1 MDSEQTIFMK
11 KPEGL
16 TRILS
21 IDEDVKELWQAQE
34 IEAMWRHQLA
44 APIGI
49 DLETVISVT
58 GTELRKSPHFE
69 AFRQKTFADLFRDP
83 SPPLEV
89 LKLTKE
95 FTKQTLRDCEEGQLR
110 ELASALYYASYAAAL
125 IYHGQCI
132 GSMSE
137 NELRPGF
144 NWALRQGWIDEQTK
158 KLISTALLRLF

>member
-1 MDSEQTIFMK
+1 MK

-21 IDEDVKELWQAQE
+21 IDEDVKELWQARE

-44 APIGI
+44 APLGI
-49 DLETVISVT
+49 DLEAVISVS

-69 AFRQKTFADLFRDP
+69 TFRQKTFAELFHHP
-83 SPPLEV
+83 QPPLEV
-89 LKLTKE
+89 LKLAKE
-95 FTKQTLRDCEEGQLR
+95 FAKQTLRDCEEGQLR
-110 ELASALYYASYAAAL
+110 ELASAVYYASYAGAL
-125 IYHGQCI
+125 IHHGQCI

-144 NWALRQGWIDEQTK
+144 NWALRQDWIDEQTK